1 MTTRE
6 KDCAPWV
13 GGGGVELLDLTLPEA
28 DDPTSMASGEGDR
41 RELLYE
47 SSS

>member
-1 MTTRE
+1 MVITTRV
-6 KDCAPWV
+6 KDCV
-13 GGGGVELLDLTLPEA
+13 EGGGVELLDLMLPEA
-28 DDPTSMASGEGDR
+28 DEPTSMASGEGDR